1 MTSPGA
7 TTGPAAA
14 TAGRRRRVGVALAVV
29 VLAGFGLR
37 LWIASAHLDNTR
49 HFDERFSLANVSAL
63 IDEGTL
69 RPANAYYPSLSWLP
83 QALVMGAS
91 EGLAGLTGAE
101 ALSVHS
107 EETSDGWSPTAYL
120 LARLVSVLWG
130 TLGILAVFRL
140 GRRLFDE
147 RAGLAAAVLVAA
159 LPPHV
164 VASGLFKPDILVALL
179 VTLTVLWSLDAAE
192 RPTLG
197 RFALAGAGVGLAV
210 AAKYTGVGAAFA
222 VVAAALWGGWRRG
235 TPGWGRRV
243 ALLAAA
249 GATSVVLFFLLNP
262 HSAVV
267 FSYLPRLWEIMESK
281 GEASGVSHLGVL
293 GQAAWYPVR
302 HHGWIVSLLALA
314 GQIGLAVR
322 LVRRGTVPD
331 RRRDA
336 AIVLAY
342 AIGYPLLY
350 AASTRLFKGQNL
362 LPVACF
368 TALAAGWAAVA
379 LWDRAAARVASLG
392 RPALAVPLAV
402 ALAAAALFPAAQTVY
417 ATVVPT
423 TWELA
428 QSYIGSRL
436 EPATVRRIYYE
447 RGPGLLDRL
456 EPADQG
462 HRLPSIGVGRLDQVP
477 LEDLDRADGEAF
489 FASRLDEPGA
499 DFYLRRA
506 ALRGG
511 AAARFEPGWMEAHG
525 PGLVVLFHGW
535 RALGPETPAVEPL
548 GGNRFRLALGE
559 PVTAGEPV
567 SLALRVPRRRRG
579 PRPREVD
586 LDGVARPLLITR
598 VAEGV
603 GHYQT
608 AKLDLPPGTAAIEL
622 GLDPAIDLS
631 QGLEVEVW
639 RWRPGAS

>member
-1 MTSPGA
+1 MSSPA
-7 TTGPAAA
+7 TT
-14 TAGRRRRVGVALAVV
+14 TGRRRWVTAALVV
-29 VLAGFGLR
+29 VVAAGFGLR
-37 LWIASAHLDNTR
+37 LWIASTHLDNTR
-49 HFDERFSLANVSAL
+49 HFDERFSLANVSAS
-63 IDEGTL
+63 IDQGTL

-91 EGLAGLTGAE
+91 EGLARATGAE

-130 TLGILAVFRL
+130 TLGIVVVYFL
-140 GRRLFDE
+140 GRRLFDR

-164 VASGLFKPDILVALL
+164 VAAGLFKPDILVALL
-179 VTLTVLWSLDAAE
+179 VALTVLWSLDAAE

-222 VVAAALWGGWRRG
+222 VAAAALWDGWRS
-235 TPGWGRRV
+235 PRRWL
-243 ALLAAA
+243 LLAGA
-249 GATSVVLFFLLNP
+249 GAVSVALFFLLNP

-267 FSYLPRLWEIMESK
+267 FSYLPRLWGIMESK

-293 GQAAWYPVR
+293 GQAIWYPVR

-314 GQIGLAVR
+314 GLIGLAAR
-322 LVRRGTVPD
+322 LVRRGTAPG
-331 RRRDA
+331 RRREA

-342 AIGYPLLY
+342 VVGYPLLY

-362 LPVACF
+362 LPVLGF

-379 LWDRAAARVASLG
+379 LWDRAAARRPALG
-392 RPALAVPLAV
+392 RPGLAAPIV
-402 ALAAAALFPAAQTVY
+402 LAAAAAVFLPPARTVY
-417 ATVVPT
+417 ATVVPS

-428 QSYIGSRL
+428 QSWIGSRL
-436 EPATVRRIYYE
+436 EPASVRRVYYE

-456 EPADQG
+456 EPADEG
-462 HRLPSIGVGRLDQVP
+462 HRLPAIGVGRLSEVP
-477 LEDLDRADGEAF
+477 IEDLDRADGAAF
-489 FASRLDEPGA
+489 FASRLEQPGA

-511 AAARFEPGWMEAHG
+511 AATRFEPAWLEARG
-525 PGLVVLFHGW
+525 PGLVVLLHDW
-535 RALGPETPAVEPL
+535 RAAGPEVPAIERIGV
-548 GGNRFRLALGE
+548 NRFRLALDE
-559 PVTAGEPV
+559 PLAAGEPV

-579 PRPREVD
+579 ARPREVWV
-586 LDGVARPLLITR
+586 DGERRPLLITR
-598 VAEGV
+598 VAGGV

-608 AKLDLPPGTAAIEL
+608 AKLDLRPGATAIQI
-622 GLDPAIDLS
+622 GLDPAVDLS
-631 QGLEVEVW
+631 QGLEVEIW
-639 RWRPGAS
+639 RWTAGD